1 MAYEGKTYT
10 IEEAKIHGKKII
22 AEQAEI
28 LRKNL
33 REQKKHNE
41 ILYV

>member
-1 MAYEGKTYT
+1 MSTKEEAIT
-10 IEEAKIHGKKII
+10 IEEAKTHGKKII

-33 REQKKHNE
+33 QEQKKHNKTM
-41 ILYV
+41 YV